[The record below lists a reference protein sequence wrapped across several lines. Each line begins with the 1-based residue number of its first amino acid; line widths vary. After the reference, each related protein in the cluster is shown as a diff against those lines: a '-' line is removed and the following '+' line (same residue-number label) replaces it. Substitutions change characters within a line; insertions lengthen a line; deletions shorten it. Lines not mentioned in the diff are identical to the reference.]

1 MRWRSAVRGR
11 RGHPRFS
18 VTNSDGVLNVLR
30 EVSVRRAV
38 NGEFVV
44 VDREP
49 RNANEILTLET
60 IADGTSMITRVKV
73 IASTPVIR
81 NGQVLHE
88 LRLTQLTEA

>member
-1 MRWRSAVRGR
+1 
-11 RGHPRFS
+11 
-18 VTNSDGVLNVLR
+18 VLR
-30 EVSVRRAV
+30 EVSVRHAS
-38 NGEFVV
+38 NGELLV

-60 IADGTSMITRVKV
+60 IADGTSMITQVRV

-88 LRLTQLTEA
+88 VRLIQLVERNVDRRTDDSI